1 MTRGL
6 LVINDNGVTATLYR
20 GERVIIDGPIAW
32 VRKMALQMGYRIYE
46 TW

>member
-1 MTRGL
+1 MKSV

-20 GERVIIDGPIAW
+20 GERVIIAGPIAW
-32 VRKMALQMGYRIYE
+32 VRKMAVHMGYNIYE

>member
-1 MTRGL
+1 MTRAL
-6 LVINDNGVTATLYR
+6 LVINDNGITATLYR
-20 GERVIIDGPIAW
+20 GEEAVIAGPIAW

>member
-1 MTRGL
+1 MKSV

-20 GERVIIDGPIAW
+20 GERVVIAGPIAW
-32 VRKMALQMGYRIYE
+32 VRKMAVQMGYNTYE